1 MDGWLGITRYTAR
14 TLHGAAMLGPSQPRH
29 DMYMYCVYLSI
40 SIFALLTAT
49 LESLGT
55 ERVPLKYSTSFDSAT
70 SRLEEGGVARRANAQ
85 RRPIVA
91 IASRASPSTRQ
102 QAGTKTC
109 KSAQGTRSHPPG
121 QTDASPLLGPAP
133 VLAGAI
139 GTTSVQRYNMDG

>member
-14 TLHGAAMLGPSQPRH
+14 KLHGAAMLGPSQPRH
-29 DMYMYCVYLSI
+29 DMYMYCVCLSI

-91 IASRASPSTRQ
+91 IASRASPTPASSALDL
-102 QAGTKTC
+102 QARRGHAAT
-109 KSAQGTRSHPPG
+109 
-121 QTDASPLLGPAP
+121 LLA
-133 VLAGAI
+133 
-139 GTTSVQRYNMDG
+139 D